1 VEANPTTDNPSQ
13 ASDDPSQEQFGIHNI
28 YVKDIS
34 FETPNSPQIF
44 MEQWKPQVELEMST
58 DSNQL
63 QDDVHEVVLNITA
76 TVKVGEKTAFLIEV
90 HQAGIFA
97 TSGFAQEKLSYML
110 YAFFPNLLFPF
121 ARETISSIVT
131 RGGFQPLL
139 LAPVNFDLLYAQRME
154 QLKQKQA
161 NQPLN

>member
-1 VEANPTTDNPSQ
+1 MEANPTTNNS
-13 ASDDPSQEQFGIHNI
+13 SQEQFGIHNI

-44 MEQWKPQVELEMST
+44 MEQWKPQVELEIST
-58 DSNQL
+58 DSNKL
-63 QDDVHEVVLNITA
+63 QDDIYEVVLNITA
-76 TVKVGEKTAFLIEV
+76 TVKVGDKTAFLVEV

-97 TSGFAQEKLSYML
+97 VSGFPQDKLSYML

-121 ARETISSIVT
+121 ARETVSNLVT

-139 LAPVNFDLLYAQRME
+139 LAPVNFDALYAQRLE
-154 QLKQKQA
+154 QMKQKKA
-161 NQPLN
+161 NQSLN